1 MDQLRV
7 LIADDHDLIRRGVR
21 DLLAARSGW
30 QVVGEAC
37 NGTDA
42 VRKAV
47 SLKPDIAILDFSM
60 PELNGPGAAAQIAE
74 KVPETGVVVL
84 TMHDSE
90 HVMRE
95 VLQAG
100 ARGLVL
106 KSDADRDLL
115 EAVEAVAKKRHF
127 FTTRL
132 SELVLGGYLA
142 DTATKEKEKNKVAQL
157 TEREREVM
165 RLLADGMS
173 SKEAATRLQIS
184 IRTVESHR
192 INISRKL
199 GFNSIAKLVHYA
211 IRHGIVCAYLTS
223 PGQDRFAASPS
234 SLV

>member
-1 MDQLRV
+1 MDELRV

-37 NGTDA
+37 SGTDA

-47 SLKPDIAILDFSM
+47 SLRPDVAILDFSM

-74 KVPETGVVVL
+74 KVPETSVVVL

-90 HVMRE
+90 LVMRE
-95 VLQAG
+95 VLQSG

-115 EAVEAVAKKRHF
+115 EAVDAVARKRHF
-127 FTTRL
+127 FTARL

-142 DTATKEKEKNKVAQL
+142 GPAAKDKVKSKVAQL
-157 TEREREVM
+157 TERECEVV

-184 IRTVESHR
+184 TRTVESHR

-211 IRHGIVCAYLTS
+211 IRHGIVAQT
-223 PGQDRFAASPS
+223 
-234 SLV
+234 

>member
-1 MDQLRV
+1 MDELRV

-37 NGTDA
+37 NGADA

-47 SLKPDIAILDFSM
+47 SLRPDVAILDFSM
-60 PELNGPGAAAQIAE
+60 PELNGPGAAAEIAE

-90 HVMRE
+90 QVMRE

-106 KSDADRDLL
+106 KSDADRDLV
-115 EAVEAVAKKRHF
+115 EAVEAVARKRHF
-127 FTTRL
+127 FTARL
-132 SELVLGGYLA
+132 SELVLGGYLGA
-142 DTATKEKEKNKVAQL
+142 TTAKVKVKNKVSQL
-157 TEREREVM
+157 TERECEVV

-173 SKEAATRLQIS
+173 NKQAATQLQIS

-211 IRHGIVCAYLTS
+211 IRHGIVAHT
-223 PGQDRFAASPS
+223 
-234 SLV
+234 

>member
-1 MDQLRV
+1 MDELRV

-37 NGTDA
+37 NGADA
-42 VRKAV
+42 VRMVV
-47 SLKPDIAILDFSM
+47 SLRPDVAILDFSM
-60 PELNGPGAAAQIAE
+60 PELNGPGAAAQIVE

-90 HVMRE
+90 QVMRE
-95 VLQAG
+95 VLQSG

-115 EAVEAVAKKRHF
+115 EAVETVARKRHF

-132 SELVLGGYLA
+132 SELVLGGFLA
-142 DTATKEKEKNKVAQL
+142 GPAAKDKVKSKLAQL
-157 TEREREVM
+157 TERECEVV

-211 IRHGIVCAYLTS
+211 IRHGIVAHT
-223 PGQDRFAASPS
+223 
-234 SLV
+234 

>member
-1 MDQLRV
+1 MDELRV

-37 NGTDA
+37 NGADA
-42 VRKAV
+42 VQKAV
-47 SLKPDIAILDFSM
+47 SLRPDVAILDFSM
-60 PELNGPGAAAQIAE
+60 PELNGPGAAAQITE
-74 KVPETGVVVL
+74 KVPDTGVVVL

-90 HVMRE
+90 QVMRE
-95 VLQAG
+95 VLQSG

-115 EAVEAVAKKRHF
+115 EAVEAVARKRYF

-132 SELVLGGYLA
+132 SELVLDGYLVGTPA
-142 DTATKEKEKNKVAQL
+142 KDKAKNKEAQL
-157 TEREREVM
+157 TERECEVV

-199 GFNSIAKLVHYA
+199 GFNSITKLVHYA
-211 IRHGIVCAYLTS
+211 IRHGIVAHI
-223 PGQDRFAASPS
+223 
-234 SLV
+234 

>member
-90 HVMRE
+90 QVMRE

-142 DTATKEKEKNKVAQL
+142 GTATKEKDKKKVAQL
-157 TEREREVM
+157 TERECEVM

-211 IRHGIVCAYLTS
+211 IRHGIVAHT
-223 PGQDRFAASPS
+223 
-234 SLV
+234 

>member
-1 MDQLRV
+1 MDNLDNV
-7 LIADDHDLIRRGVR
+7 DNMAKLKILIADDHDLIRRGVR
-21 DLLAARSGW
+21 DLLAARSEW
-30 QVVGEAC
+30 QVVGEAS
-37 NGTDA
+37 NGADA
-42 VRKAV
+42 VRMAV
-47 SLKPDIAILDFSM
+47 SLRPDVAILDFSM
-60 PELNGPGAAAQIAE
+60 PELNGPEAAAQIAE

-90 HVMRE
+90 QVMRE

-115 EAVEAVAKKRHF
+115 EAVEAVARKRHF

-142 DTATKEKEKNKVAQL
+142 GAPTTAKTKSKVAQL
-157 TEREREVM
+157 TERECEVV

-173 SKEAATRLQIS
+173 SKEAATQLQIS

-192 INISRKL
+192 ININRKL
-199 GFNSIAKLVHYA
+199 GFNSIANLVHYA
-211 IRHGIVCAYLTS
+211 IRHGIVAHT
-223 PGQDRFAASPS
+223 
-234 SLV
+234 

>member
-1 MDQLRV
+1 MNELRI

-37 NGTDA
+37 NGTEA
-42 VRKAV
+42 VRKTV
-47 SLKPDIAILDFSM
+47 NLKPDIAILDFSM

-74 KVPETGVVVL
+74 QVPETGVVVL

-90 HVMRE
+90 QVMRE

-115 EAVEAVAKKRHF
+115 EAVEALAKKRHF

-142 DTATKEKEKNKVAQL
+142 GTAENEKEKNKVAQL
-157 TEREREVM
+157 TERECEVM

-211 IRHGIVCAYLTS
+211 IRHGIVAHT
-223 PGQDRFAASPS
+223 
-234 SLV
+234 

>member
-47 SLKPDIAILDFSM
+47 SLRPDIAILDFSM

-90 HVMRE
+90 QVMRE

-142 DTATKEKEKNKVAQL
+142 GTATKEKEKKKVAQL
-157 TEREREVM
+157 TERECEVM
-165 RLLADGMS
+165 RLLAVGMS

-211 IRHGIVCAYLTS
+211 IRHGIVAHS
-223 PGQDRFAASPS
+223 
-234 SLV
+234 

>member
-1 MDQLRV
+1 MDELRV

-37 NGTDA
+37 NGADA

-47 SLKPDIAILDFSM
+47 SLRPDVAILDFSM
-60 PELNGPGAAAQIAE
+60 PELNGPGAAAQIVE

-90 HVMRE
+90 QVMRE
-95 VLQAG
+95 VLQSG

-106 KSDADRDLL
+106 KTDADRDLL
-115 EAVEAVAKKRHF
+115 EAVEAVARKRHF

-132 SELVLGGYLA
+132 SELVLDGYLTGTVA
-142 DTATKEKEKNKVAQL
+142 KEKVKNKVAQL
-157 TEREREVM
+157 TERECEVV
-165 RLLADGMS
+165 RLLADGLS

-211 IRHGIVCAYLTS
+211 IRHGIVAHT
-223 PGQDRFAASPS
+223 
-234 SLV
+234 

>member
-1 MDQLRV
+1 MDELRV
-7 LIADDHDLIRRGVR
+7 LIADDHDLVRRGVR
-21 DLLAARSGW
+21 DLLATRNGW

-37 NGTDA
+37 DGADA
-42 VRKAV
+42 VRQAV
-47 SLKPDIAILDFSM
+47 ALRPDIAILDFSM

-90 HVMRE
+90 EVMRE

-115 EAVEAVAKKRHF
+115 EAVEAVSKKRHF
-127 FTTRL
+127 FTTRM

-142 DTATKEKEKNKVAQL
+142 GTSIAKTKSKVAQL
-157 TEREREVM
+157 TERECEVI
-165 RLLADGMS
+165 RLLVDGMS

-192 INISRKL
+192 ININRKL
-199 GFNSIAKLVHYA
+199 GFTSIANLVRYA
-211 IRHGIVCAYLTS
+211 IQHGIVAH
-223 PGQDRFAASPS
+223 
-234 SLV
+234 

>member
-1 MDQLRV
+1 MDKLKV

-21 DLLAARSGW
+21 DLLATRSGW

-37 NGTDA
+37 DGADA

-47 SLKPDIAILDFSM
+47 SLRPDIAILDFSM
-60 PELNGPGAAAQIAE
+60 PELNGPGAAAQIVE

-90 HVMRE
+90 QVIRE
-95 VLQAG
+95 VFQAG

-106 KSDADRDLL
+106 KSDADRDLI

-132 SELVLGGYLA
+132 SELMLGGYLA
-142 DTATKEKEKNKVAQL
+142 GTATAKAKMKSKAAQL
-157 TEREREVM
+157 TEREYEVV
-165 RLLADGMS
+165 RLLADGLS
-173 SKEAATRLQIS
+173 NKEMAARLQIS

-192 INISRKL
+192 ININRKL

-211 IRHGIVCAYLTS
+211 IRHGIVAHTTPTS
-223 PGQDRFAASPS
+223 ICCTD
-234 SLV
+234 

>member
-1 MDQLRV
+1 MDELRI

-30 QVVGEAC
+30 EVVGEAC
-37 NGTDA
+37 NGAEA
-42 VRKAV
+42 VQKAV

-90 HVMRE
+90 QVMRE
-95 VLQAG
+95 VLQSG

-106 KSDADRDLL
+106 KSDADCDLL
-115 EAVEAVAKKRHF
+115 EAVEAVARKRHF

-142 DTATKEKEKNKVAQL
+142 GPAAKDRAKSKVAQL
-157 TEREREVM
+157 TERECEVV

-199 GFNSIAKLVHYA
+199 GLNSIAKLVHYA
-211 IRHGIVCAYLTS
+211 IRHGIVAQT
-223 PGQDRFAASPS
+223 
-234 SLV
+234 

>member
-1 MDQLRV
+1 MDELRV

-37 NGTDA
+37 NGADA
-42 VRKAV
+42 VRMVV
-47 SLKPDIAILDFSM
+47 SLRPDVAILDFSM

-90 HVMRE
+90 QVMRE
-95 VLQAG
+95 VLQSG

-132 SELVLGGYLA
+132 SELVVGGYLA
-142 DTATKEKEKNKVAQL
+142 GPAAKDKTKSKVAQL
-157 TEREREVM
+157 TERECEV
-165 RLLADGMS
+165 
-173 SKEAATRLQIS
+173 
-184 IRTVESHR
+184 
-192 INISRKL
+192 
-199 GFNSIAKLVHYA
+199 
-211 IRHGIVCAYLTS
+211 
-223 PGQDRFAASPS
+223 
-234 SLV
+234 

>member
-1 MDQLRV
+1 MDKLRI

-21 DLLAARSGW
+21 DLLAVRSGW

-37 NGTDA
+37 NGTEA

-47 SLKPDIAILDFSM
+47 SLRPDVAILDFSM

-74 KVPETGVVVL
+74 KVPETSVVVL

-90 HVMRE
+90 QVMRE

-115 EAVEAVAKKRHF
+115 EAVEAVARKRHF

-142 DTATKEKEKNKVAQL
+142 GAPATTKVKSKVGQL
-157 TEREREVM
+157 TERECEVI

-173 SKEAATRLQIS
+173 SKEAAMQLQIS

-192 INISRKL
+192 ININRKL
-199 GFNSIAKLVHYA
+199 GFTSIANLVHYA
-211 IRHGIVCAYLTS
+211 IRHGIVADT
-223 PGQDRFAASPS
+223 
-234 SLV
+234 

>member
-21 DLLAARSGW
+21 ELLAARSEW
-30 QVVGEAC
+30 QVVGEAR

-42 VRKAV
+42 VRRAV

-60 PELNGPGAAAQIAE
+60 PELNGPEAAAQIAE

-90 HVMRE
+90 QVMRE
-95 VLQAG
+95 VLQSG

-142 DTATKEKEKNKVAQL
+142 GTATKEKEKKNVAQL
-157 TEREREVM
+157 TERECEVM

-211 IRHGIVCAYLTS
+211 IRHGIVAHS
-223 PGQDRFAASPS
+223 
-234 SLV
+234 

>member
-1 MDQLRV
+1 MNELRI

-21 DLLAARSGW
+21 DLLATREGW

-37 NGTDA
+37 DGTDA

-47 SLKPDIAILDFSM
+47 SLRPDIAILDFSM
-60 PELNGPGAAAQIAE
+60 PELNGPGAAAQIA
-74 KVPETGVVVL
+74 KHVPETGVVVL

-115 EAVEAVAKKRHF
+115 EAVEAVSKKRHF
-127 FTTRL
+127 FTRRL

-142 DTATKEKEKNKVAQL
+142 GTTTVKTRVKTEAKQL
-157 TEREREVM
+157 THREREVM
-165 RLLADGMS
+165 RLLAGGMS
-173 SKEAATRLQIS
+173 SKEAAGQLQIS

-192 INISRKL
+192 ININRKL
-199 GFNSIAKLVHYA
+199 GFNSIANLVHYA
-211 IRHGIVCAYLTS
+211 IRHGIVAHT
-223 PGQDRFAASPS
+223 
-234 SLV
+234 

>member
-1 MDQLRV
+1 MDELRV

-30 QVVGEAC
+30 KVVGEAC
-37 NGTDA
+37 NGADA
-42 VRKAV
+42 VRKTV
-47 SLKPDIAILDFSM
+47 SLRPDVAILDFSM

-74 KVPETGVVVL
+74 MVPETGVVVL

-90 HVMRE
+90 LVMRE
-95 VLQAG
+95 VLQSG

-115 EAVEAVAKKRHF
+115 EAVDAVARKRHF

-142 DTATKEKEKNKVAQL
+142 GPAAKDKVKSKVAQL
-157 TEREREVM
+157 TERECEVV

-199 GFNSIAKLVHYA
+199 GFNSIAKLVRYA
-211 IRHGIVCAYLTS
+211 IRNGIVAQS
-223 PGQDRFAASPS
+223 
-234 SLV
+234 

>member
-90 HVMRE
+90 QVMRE

-115 EAVEAVAKKRHF
+115 EAVEAVARKRHF

-132 SELVLGGYLA
+132 SELVLDGYLA
-142 DTATKEKEKNKVAQL
+142 GTAAKVKVESKVAQL

-165 RLLADGMS
+165 QLLADGMS
-173 SKEAATRLQIS
+173 SKEAATQLQIS

-192 INISRKL
+192 VNINRKL
-199 GFNSIAKLVHYA
+199 GFNSIANLVHYA
-211 IRHGIVCAYLTS
+211 IRHGIVAHT
-223 PGQDRFAASPS
+223 
-234 SLV
+234 

>member
-1 MDQLRV
+1 MDELRL

-30 QVVGEAC
+30 RVVGEAS

-47 SLKPDIAILDFSM
+47 SLRPDVAILDFSM
-60 PELNGPGAAAQIAE
+60 PELNGPGAAAQIVE

-90 HVMRE
+90 QVMRE

-100 ARGLVL
+100 VRGLVL
-106 KSDADRDLL
+106 KSDADRDLV
-115 EAVEAVAKKRHF
+115 EAVEAVARKRHF
-127 FTTRL
+127 FTARL

-142 DTATKEKEKNKVAQL
+142 GTAAKVKVKTKVAQL
-157 TEREREVM
+157 TERECEVV

-173 SKEAATRLQIS
+173 SKEAATQLQIS

-199 GFNSIAKLVHYA
+199 GFNSVAKLVHYA
-211 IRHGIVCAYLTS
+211 IRHGIVAHT
-223 PGQDRFAASPS
+223 
-234 SLV
+234 

>member
-1 MDQLRV
+1 MDELRV

-47 SLKPDIAILDFSM
+47 SLRPDVAILDFSM

-74 KVPETGVVVL
+74 KVPETAVVVL

-90 HVMRE
+90 QVMRE
-95 VLQAG
+95 VLQSG

-115 EAVEAVAKKRHF
+115 EAVEAVARKRHF

-142 DTATKEKEKNKVAQL
+142 GPAAKDKVKNKVTQL
-157 TEREREVM
+157 TEREREVV

-173 SKEAATRLQIS
+173 SKEAATQLQIS

-211 IRHGIVCAYLTS
+211 IRQGIVAQT
-223 PGQDRFAASPS
+223 
-234 SLV
+234 

>member
-1 MDQLRV
+1 MDELRI

-21 DLLAARSGW
+21 DLLAARSRW

-37 NGTDA
+37 NGADA

-47 SLKPDIAILDFSM
+47 SLRPDVAILDFSM

-90 HVMRE
+90 QVMRE
-95 VLQAG
+95 VLRSG

-115 EAVEAVAKKRHF
+115 EAVEAVARKRHF

-142 DTATKEKEKNKVAQL
+142 GPAEKDKMKSKVAQL
-157 TEREREVM
+157 TERECEVV

-173 SKEAATRLQIS
+173 SKEAATRLKIS

-211 IRHGIVCAYLTS
+211 IRHGIVAHT
-223 PGQDRFAASPS
+223 
-234 SLV
+234 

>member
-1 MDQLRV
+1 MDELRV

-21 DLLAARSGW
+21 DLLTTRKGW
-30 QVVGEAC
+30 QVVGEAN
-37 NGTDA
+37 NGSDA
-42 VRKAV
+42 VKKAV
-47 SLKPDIAILDFSM
+47 SLRPDIAILDFSM

-90 HVMRE
+90 QVMRE
-95 VLQAG
+95 VLQSG

-106 KSDADRDLL
+106 KSDADCDLL
-115 EAVEAVAKKRHF
+115 EAVEAVARKRHF

-142 DTATKEKEKNKVAQL
+142 GPAGKDKVKSKVAQL
-157 TEREREVM
+157 TERECEVV

-211 IRHGIVCAYLTS
+211 IRHGIVAHT
-223 PGQDRFAASPS
+223 
-234 SLV
+234 

>member
-1 MDQLRV
+1 MDELRV

-30 QVVGEAC
+30 KVVGEAC
-37 NGTDA
+37 NGADA
-42 VRKAV
+42 VRKTV
-47 SLKPDIAILDFSM
+47 SLRPDVAILDFSM

-90 HVMRE
+90 LVMRE
-95 VLQAG
+95 VLQSG

-115 EAVEAVAKKRHF
+115 EAVDAVARKRHF

-142 DTATKEKEKNKVAQL
+142 GPAAKDKVKSKVAQL
-157 TEREREVM
+157 TERECEVV

-211 IRHGIVCAYLTS
+211 IRHGIVAHT
-223 PGQDRFAASPS
+223 
-234 SLV
+234 

>member
-1 MDQLRV
+1 MEELRV

-37 NGTDA
+37 NGADA

-47 SLKPDIAILDFSM
+47 SLRPDVAILDFSM

-90 HVMRE
+90 QVMRE
-95 VLQAG
+95 VLQSG

-115 EAVEAVAKKRHF
+115 EAVEAVARKRHF

-142 DTATKEKEKNKVAQL
+142 GPAAKDKMKSKVAQL
-157 TEREREVM
+157 TERECEVV

-173 SKEAATRLQIS
+173 SKEAATRLKIS

-211 IRHGIVCAYLTS
+211 IRHGIVAHT
-223 PGQDRFAASPS
+223 
-234 SLV
+234 

>member
-1 MDQLRV
+1 MDELRV

-47 SLKPDIAILDFSM
+47 SLRPDVAILDFSM

-90 HVMRE
+90 QVMRQ
-95 VLQAG
+95 VLQSG

-115 EAVEAVAKKRHF
+115 EAVEAVARKRHF

-142 DTATKEKEKNKVAQL
+142 GPAAKDKVKSKVAQL
-157 TEREREVM
+157 TERECEVV

-173 SKEAATRLQIS
+173 SKEAATQLQIS

-211 IRHGIVCAYLTS
+211 IRHGIVAQT
-223 PGQDRFAASPS
+223 
-234 SLV
+234 

>member
-1 MDQLRV
+1 MDELRI

-21 DLLAARSGW
+21 ALLTARSGW

-37 NGTDA
+37 NGADA
-42 VRKAV
+42 VQKAI
-47 SLKPDIAILDFSM
+47 SLRPNVAILDFSM

-90 HVMRE
+90 QVMRE
-95 VLQAG
+95 VLQSG

-115 EAVEAVAKKRHF
+115 DAVEAVARKRHF

-132 SELVLGGYLA
+132 SELVLGEYLA
-142 DTATKEKEKNKVAQL
+142 GPAAKDKVKSKVAQL
-157 TEREREVM
+157 TERECEVV

-211 IRHGIVCAYLTS
+211 IRHGIVAHT
-223 PGQDRFAASPS
+223 
-234 SLV
+234 

>member
-1 MDQLRV
+1 MDELRV

-37 NGTDA
+37 SGADA

-47 SLKPDIAILDFSM
+47 SLRPDVAILDFSM
-60 PELNGPGAAAQIAE
+60 PELNGPEAAAEIAE

-90 HVMRE
+90 QVMRE

-106 KSDADRDLL
+106 KSDADRDLV
-115 EAVEAVAKKRHF
+115 EAVEAVARQRHF
-127 FTTRL
+127 FTTRM

-142 DTATKEKEKNKVAQL
+142 GNAAKVKVESKVSQL
-157 TEREREVM
+157 TERECEVV

-173 SKEAATRLQIS
+173 NKQAATQLQIS

-199 GFNSIAKLVHYA
+199 GFNSIAKLVQYA
-211 IRHGIVCAYLTS
+211 IRHGIVAHT
-223 PGQDRFAASPS
+223 
-234 SLV
+234 

>member
-21 DLLAARSGW
+21 DLLTARSGW
-30 QVVGEAC
+30 EVVGEAC
-37 NGTDA
+37 NGADA
-42 VRKAV
+42 VQKAV
-47 SLKPDIAILDFSM
+47 SLRPDVAILDFSM
-60 PELNGPGAAAQIAE
+60 PELNGPAAAAQIAE
-74 KVPETGVVVL
+74 KVPQTGVVVL

-90 HVMRE
+90 QVMRE

-132 SELVLGGYLA
+132 SDLVLGGYLA
-142 DTATKEKEKNKVAQL
+142 GTSTKHKEKSKVARL
-157 TEREREVM
+157 TERECEVM
-165 RLLADGMS
+165 RLLVDGMS

-211 IRHGIVCAYLTS
+211 IRHGIVAHS
-223 PGQDRFAASPS
+223 
-234 SLV
+234 